1 MLNKLLRSGEGKL
14 LKRYEKEVAV
24 INNLESEI
32 SKLTDLEL
40 QGETVNFRSDL
51 AKGKTIDEI
60 KHRAFAVVREA
71 SKRVLGQRHY
81 DVQLMGGL
89 ALHDGNIAEMKT
101 GEGKTLVSTLPAY
114 LRALSGKA
122 VHIVTAN
129 DYLAERD
136 SQWMGLIFTFLGLT
150 VSYNDPKLTLEAKKI
165 RYAADIIY
173 GTNTEFGFDYLRD
186 NMVKIPED
194 KVGRGY
200 HFAIVDEV
208 DSILIDEARTPL
220 IISGQGSGDLGNYKL
235 FAKAVNLLTRDKH
248 YEVDEKKNT
257 VTINPEGEMIIE
269 KYVKVDNLYSIQNSY
284 LLPYMHAAIR
294 AKELFH
300 KDKDYI
306 IVNREIM
313 IVDEHTGRAL
323 EGRRY
328 ADGLHQAIEAK
339 EGVSIQEE
347 NKTLA
352 TITLQNF
359 FRLYETLSGMTGT
372 AMTEEAEF
380 NQIYDLG
387 VVVIPTNREIK
398 RIDNADLIYG
408 DHKNKLQAIVKDVK
422 ERYTKGQ
429 PVLIGT
435 TSVENSEKL
444 SRELKKQGI
453 KHEVLNAKNHER
465 ESHIVARA
473 GMKSSVTVATNMAG
487 RGTDIILG
495 GNPEILAMEE
505 LEKMK
510 SKDKHEGS
518 FKELRETFAKA
529 SEHEREEVL
538 GLGGLYVL
546 GTERH
551 ESRRIDNQLRGRS
564 GRQGDPG
571 ETRFYLSLEDELM
584 RRFGNPLLSNMLNK
598 EGQEEIALES
608 KMVSKAVK
616 RAQTQVEAQNFEIR
630 KDVLKYDDVINTE
643 RSIIYKRRDEILAG
657 ALSSNTIESFIDNY
671 VTSSLDD
678 ITGTP
683 FSEDWDWSVLT
694 PFLESLGI
702 RTAKEELMSNYND
715 RDAILA
721 LASESAKLNFQMKW
735 NTLEEN
741 LQKNILREIMLYA
754 IDQEWQEHITEMEY
768 LREGIGLRSNAQ
780 KDPLVEY
787 KQEAVNSFTLMEQ
800 NVRNTIGRLLYIL
813 EVKVATNA

>member
-40 QGETVNFRSDL
+40 QRETVNFRNDL

-60 KHRAFAVVREA
+60 KYRAFAVVREA

-89 ALHDGNIAEMKT
+89 ALNDGNIAEMKT

-114 LRALSGKA
+114 LRALSGRA

-220 IISGQGSGDLGNYKL
+220 IISGQSSGDLGNYKL

-257 VTINPEGEMIIE
+257 VTINHEGEMIIE

-306 IVNREIM
+306 IVNREVM

-339 EGVSIQEE
+339 EGVNIQEE

-422 ERYTKGQ
+422 ERYAKGQ

-435 TSVENSEKL
+435 TSVENSETL

-473 GMKSSVTVATNMAG
+473 GMKGSVTVATNMAG

-505 LEKMK
+505 LEKKK
-510 SKDKHEGS
+510 SKEKHEGN

-538 GLGGLYVL
+538 SLGGLYVL

-657 ALSSNTIESFIDNY
+657 ALSSNTIESFIDSY

-702 RTAKEELMSNYND
+702 HTAKEELMSNYND

-721 LASESAKLNFQMKW
+721 LATESAKLNFQMKW
-735 NTLEEN
+735 SNLEEN
-741 LQKNILREIMLYA
+741 LQKNILREIMLFA

>member
-40 QGETVNFRSDL
+40 QGETVNFRNDL
-51 AKGKTIDEI
+51 AKGKSLDEI

-89 ALHDGNIAEMKT
+89 ALNDGNIAEMKT

-114 LRALSGKA
+114 LRALSGQA

-136 SQWMGLIFTFLGLT
+136 SQWMGLIFNFLGLS

-257 VTINPEGEMIIE
+257 VTINHEGEMIIE

-339 EGVSIQEE
+339 EGVNIQEE

-359 FRLYETLSGMTGT
+359 FRLYVTLSGMTGT

-422 ERYTKGQ
+422 ERYSKGQ

-435 TSVENSEKL
+435 TSVENSETL
-444 SRELKKQGI
+444 SRELKKHGI

-473 GMKSSVTVATNMAG
+473 GMKGSVTVATNMAG

-505 LEKMK
+505 LDKKK

-538 GLGGLYVL
+538 SLGGLYVL

-657 ALSSNTIESFIDNY
+657 ALSSATIESFIDNY

-702 RTAKEELMSNYND
+702 HTAKEELMNNYND

-721 LASESAKLNFQMKW
+721 LATENAKLNFQMKW
-735 NTLEEN
+735 STLEEN
-741 LQKNILREIMLYA
+741 LQKNILREIMLFA

-813 EVKVATNA
+813 EVKIATNA

>member
-40 QGETVNFRSDL
+40 QGETVNFRNDL
-51 AKGKTIDEI
+51 AKGKTLDEI

-89 ALHDGNIAEMKT
+89 ALNDGNIAEMKT

-114 LRALSGKA
+114 LRALSGQA

-136 SQWMGLIFTFLGLT
+136 SQWMGLIFNFLGLS

-186 NMVKIPED
+186 NMVKITED

-257 VTINPEGEMIIE
+257 VTINHEGEMIIE

-339 EGVSIQEE
+339 EGVNIQEE

-422 ERYTKGQ
+422 ERYSKGQ

-435 TSVENSEKL
+435 TSVENSETL

-473 GMKSSVTVATNMAG
+473 GMKGSVTVATNMAG

-538 GLGGLYVL
+538 SLGGLYVL

-657 ALSSNTIESFIDNY
+657 ALSSATIESFIDNY

-702 RTAKEELMSNYND
+702 HTTKEELMNNYND

-721 LASESAKLNFQMKW
+721 LATENAKLNFQMKW
-735 NTLEEN
+735 STLEEN
-741 LQKNILREIMLYA
+741 LQKNILREIMLFA

-813 EVKVATNA
+813 EVKIATNA

>member
-40 QGETVNFRSDL
+40 QEETLKFRDQV
-51 AKGKTIDEI
+51 AKGKTLEEI

-89 ALHDGNIAEMKT
+89 ALNDGNIAEMKT

-114 LRALSGKA
+114 LRALSGQA

-150 VSYNDPKLTLEAKKI
+150 VSYNDPKLTLETKKI
-165 RYAADIIY
+165 RYATDIIY

-220 IISGQGSGDLGNYKL
+220 IISGQGSGDLSNYKI
-235 FAKAVNLLTRDKH
+235 FAKAVNLLTRNKH

-257 VTINPEGEMIIE
+257 VTINHEGELIIE

-339 EGVSIQEE
+339 EGVNIQEE

-408 DHKNKLQAIVKDVK
+408 DRKNKLQAIVKDVK
-422 ERYTKGQ
+422 ERYAKGQ

-435 TSVENSEKL
+435 TSVENSEIL
-444 SRELKKQGI
+444 SKELRKHGI

-473 GMKSSVTVATNMAG
+473 GKKGSVTVATNMAG

-505 LEKMK
+505 LDKKK
-510 SKDKHEGS
+510 SKEKNEAS
-518 FKELRETFAKA
+518 FKELRETFTKA
-529 SEHEREEVL
+529 SESEREEVL
-538 GLGGLYVL
+538 SLGGLYVL

-657 ALSSNTIESFIDNY
+657 ALSSNSIESFIGNY

-678 ITGTP
+678 IIGTP
-683 FSEDWDWSVLT
+683 FSEDWDWSALT

-702 RTAKEELMSNYND
+702 EMVKEELVSNYND
-715 RDAILA
+715 RDALVELA
-721 LASESAKLNFQMKW
+721 TESAKLNFQKKW
-735 NTLEEN
+735 STLEEG
-741 LQKNILREIMLYA
+741 LQKNILREIMLYS

-813 EVKVATNA
+813 EVKVATSV

>member
-1 MLNKLLRSGEGKL
+1 VLNKLLRSGEGKL

-40 QGETVNFRSDL
+40 QRETVNFRNDL

-60 KHRAFAVVREA
+60 KYRAFAVVREA

-89 ALHDGNIAEMKT
+89 ALNDGNIAEMKT

-114 LRALSGKA
+114 LRALSGRA

-220 IISGQGSGDLGNYKL
+220 IISGQSSGDLGNYKL

-257 VTINPEGEMIIE
+257 VTINHEGEMIIE

-306 IVNREIM
+306 IVNREVM

-339 EGVSIQEE
+339 EGVNIQEE

-422 ERYTKGQ
+422 ERYAKGQ

-435 TSVENSEKL
+435 TSVENSETL

-473 GMKSSVTVATNMAG
+473 GMKGSVTVATNMAG

-505 LEKMK
+505 LEKKK
-510 SKDKHEGS
+510 SKEKHEGN

-538 GLGGLYVL
+538 SLGGLYVL

-657 ALSSNTIESFIDNY
+657 ALSSNTIESFIDSY

-702 RTAKEELMSNYND
+702 HTAKEELMSNYND

-721 LASESAKLNFQMKW
+721 LATESAKLNFQMKW
-735 NTLEEN
+735 SNLEEN
-741 LQKNILREIMLYA
+741 LQKNILREIMLFA

>member
-1 MLNKLLRSGEGKL
+1 VLNKLLRSGEGKL

-40 QGETVNFRSDL
+40 QGETVNFRNDL

-60 KHRAFAVVREA
+60 KYRAFAVVREA

-89 ALHDGNIAEMKT
+89 ALNDGNIAEMKT

-114 LRALSGKA
+114 LRALSGRA

-220 IISGQGSGDLGNYKL
+220 IISGQSSGDLGNYKL

-257 VTINPEGEMIIE
+257 VTINHEGEMIIE

-306 IVNREIM
+306 IVNREVM

-339 EGVSIQEE
+339 EGVNIQEE

-422 ERYTKGQ
+422 ERYAKGQ

-435 TSVENSEKL
+435 TSVENSETL

-473 GMKSSVTVATNMAG
+473 GMKGSVTVATNMAG

-505 LEKMK
+505 LEKKK
-510 SKDKHEGS
+510 SKEKHEGN

-538 GLGGLYVL
+538 SLGGLYVL

-657 ALSSNTIESFIDNY
+657 ALSSNTIESFIDSY

-702 RTAKEELMSNYND
+702 HTAKEELMSNYND
-715 RDAILA
+715 RDVILA
-721 LASESAKLNFQMKW
+721 LATESAKLNFQMKW
-735 NTLEEN
+735 STLEEN
-741 LQKNILREIMLYA
+741 LQKNILREIMLFA

>member
-14 LKRYEKEVAV
+14 LKRYEKEIVI
-24 INNLESEI
+24 INNLESVI
-32 SKLTDLEL
+32 SKLTDEELLE
-40 QGETVNFRSDL
+40 ETNKFRTELIS
-51 AKGKTIDEI
+51 GKTLDDI

-89 ALHDGNIAEMKT
+89 ALHEGNIAEMKT

-114 LRALSGKA
+114 LRALSGRA

-136 SQWMGLIFTFLGLT
+136 SQWMGLVFKFLGLT
-150 VSYNDPKLTLEAKKI
+150 VTYNDPKLTLEAKKL
-165 RYAADIIY
+165 RYQADIIY

-186 NMVKIPED
+186 NMVKVIED

-257 VTINPEGEMIIE
+257 VTINHEGELIIE

-284 LLPYMHAAIR
+284 LLTYMHAAIR

-306 IVNREIM
+306 IVNREVM

-380 NQIYDLG
+380 NQIYDIG
-387 VVVIPTNREIK
+387 VVVIPTNREIR

-408 DHKNKLQAIVKDVK
+408 DRKNKLHAIVMDVK
-422 ERYTKGQ
+422 ERYAKGQ

-435 TSVENSEKL
+435 TSVENSELL
-444 SRELKKQGI
+444 SKELKRQGV

-465 ESHIVARA
+465 ESHIIARA
-473 GMKSSVTVATNMAG
+473 GKKGSVTVATNMAG

-495 GNPEILAMEE
+495 GNPEILALEE
-505 LEKMK
+505 LDKKK
-510 SKDKHEGS
+510 SKDKDENS
-518 FKELRETFAKA
+518 FKELRDAILKT
-529 SEHEREEVL
+529 SQSEREEVL
-538 GLGGLYVL
+538 KLGGLYVL

-598 EGQEEIALES
+598 EGQEGIALES
-608 KMVSKAVK
+608 KMVSKSVK

-643 RSIIYKRRDEILAG
+643 RSIIYTRRDEILAG
-657 ALSSNTIESFIDNY
+657 SLTDSSIDSFIGSY
-671 VTSSLDD
+671 VGSSLDD

-683 FSEDWDWSVLT
+683 FSEDWDWSALT
-694 PFLESLGI
+694 PFLLSLGI
-702 RTAKEELMSNYND
+702 EATEEDLRSEYSD
-715 RDAILA
+715 FEA
-721 LASESAKLNFQMKW
+721 LVALSTESAILNFQKKW
-735 NTLEEN
+735 SALEESM
-741 LQKNILREIMLYA
+741 QKNILREIALFA

-787 KQEAVNSFTLMEQ
+787 RQEAVNSFTLMERS
-800 NVRNTIGRLLYIL
+800 VRNTIGRLLYIL
-813 EVKVATNA
+813 EVKVAASA

>member
-40 QGETVNFRSDL
+40 QGETVNFRNDL
-51 AKGKTIDEI
+51 AKGKSLDEI

-89 ALHDGNIAEMKT
+89 ALNDGNIAEMKT

-114 LRALSGKA
+114 LRALSGQA

-257 VTINPEGEMIIE
+257 VTINHEGEIIIE

-300 KDKDYI
+300 RDKDYI
-306 IVNREIM
+306 IVNREVM

-339 EGVSIQEE
+339 EGVNIQEE

-408 DHKNKLQAIVKDVK
+408 DHKNKLHAIVKDVK
-422 ERYTKGQ
+422 ERNTKGQ

-435 TSVENSEKL
+435 TSVENSETL

-473 GMKSSVTVATNMAG
+473 GMKGSVTVATNMAG

-505 LEKMK
+505 LEKKK
-510 SKDKHEGS
+510 SKEKHEGS

-538 GLGGLYVL
+538 SLGGLYVL

-702 RTAKEELMSNYND
+702 RTAKEELISNYND

-721 LASESAKLNFQMKW
+721 LATESAKLNFQMKW